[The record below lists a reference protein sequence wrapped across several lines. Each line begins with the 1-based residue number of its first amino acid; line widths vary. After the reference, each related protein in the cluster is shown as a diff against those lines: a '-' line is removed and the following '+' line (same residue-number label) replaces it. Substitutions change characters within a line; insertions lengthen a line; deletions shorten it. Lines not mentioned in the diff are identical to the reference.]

1 MSPFGTLE
9 EARLAG
15 YALRS
20 SNFAFGNNNSLP
32 PCVGRLGWGG
42 EVAMKL
48 ACCSFTH
55 PLTPSR
61 QGRGDYEY
69 QLFMDRNKA
78 SVYLHSTGTISC
90 ES

>member
-61 QGRGDYEY
+61 QGRGDLIGGFNLSFVVN
-69 QLFMDRNKA
+69 QVGNIIKC
-78 SVYLHSTGTISC
+78 TKI
-90 ES
+90 